1 MNRSQFPELARE
13 RVSEN
18 CQGVQGV
25 NLDKTLDA
33 LIDAGMAETKPKCPG
48 RYDPN
53 AGVVGDSA
61 GVVGDSVD
69 LGVFEKAGQRT
80 LEVGRE
86 TLAEATTTGRFS
98 RGYEQLG
105 SGLPTAL
112 ALTVHRDLQGLKE
125 RVSVLED
132 KISYLMG
139 VIEAQADRL
148 ASYE

>member
-33 LIDAGMAETKPKCPG
+33 LIDAGKGRPAETKSKCPG

-53 AGVVGDSA
+53 AGVVGDS
-61 GVVGDSVD
+61 VD
-69 LGVFEKAGQRT
+69 LSAFEKAGQKT

-86 TLAEATTTGRFS
+86 TLEDATKTGRFS

-105 SGLPTAL
+105 GGLPTAL

-125 RVSVLED
+125 RVSVLEN

>member
-1 MNRSQFPELARE
+1 MKRSSFPEL
-13 RVSEN
+13 V
-18 CQGVQGV
+18 QGVQGV

-33 LIDAGMAETKPKCPG
+33 LIDAGMAETKPECPG

-53 AGVVGDSA
+53 A

-69 LGVFEKAGQRT
+69 LGVFEKAGQKT

-86 TLAEATTTGRFS
+86 TLEDATKTGRFS

-105 SGLPTAL
+105 GGLPTAL

-125 RVSVLED
+125 RVNVLED

-148 ASYE
+148 ASYENNGNPN

>member
-1 MNRSQFPELARE
+1 MKRSSFPEL
-13 RVSEN
+13 
-18 CQGVQGV
+18 VQGV

-48 RYDPN
+48 RYDP
-53 AGVVGDSA
+53 DA

-69 LGVFEKAGQRT
+69 LGVFEKAGQKT

-86 TLAEATTTGRFS
+86 TLEDATKTGRFS

-105 SGLPTAL
+105 GGLPTAL

-125 RVSVLED
+125 RVNVLED

-148 ASYE
+148 ASYENNGNPN